1 MATKLPDYIMKADVT
16 VGHRF
21 DSRTLEMI
29 AAVREQFDEV
39 NNAIEIL
46 INAQKDLADKLKI
59 AFPDS
64 KPPLEKK

>member
-1 MATKLPDYIMKADVT
+1 
-16 VGHRF
+16 
-21 DSRTLEMI
+21 MI

-39 NNAIEIL
+39 NNAIGIL